1 MAQRLSLGAKS
12 QQRREAMFRS
22 SQPQLIKSRAS
33 SPEWG
38 KLLTCLK
45 VGMITV
51 LKIFYL
57 FIKWFT
63 EKSKNKYLKQKMAIN
78 FCGGGGKTYVDGNM
92 KTGSWAIRYERTS
105 NPFSCDYIQNKA
117 CPTKQWIH
125 NKKRAQR
132 LLTYRIFSY
141 KTKQFRIFICF

>member
-33 SPEWG
+33 STEWG

-45 VGMITV
+45 VGMITM
-51 LKIFYL
+51 LKIFL
-57 FIKWFT
+57 FIYKVVYG
-63 EKSKNKYLKQKMAIN
+63 ESKNKYLKQKMAIN
-78 FCGGGGKTYVDGNM
+78 SSGGGSKTYVDGNM

-117 CPTKQWIH
+117 FPWIPYTKQWIH
-125 NKKRAQR
+125 NKNRAQN
-132 LLTYRIFSY
+132 LLGQHLTYF
-141 KTKQFRIFICF
+141 